1 MRGLTEAFLV
11 SNDTSYLTQA
21 RLVATHLQTAFWS
34 APAQMFGY
42 LDGSTAGG
50 TADVTMTPEIWGWL
64 ESSLRAMH
72 ETLYVN
78 GDPNLGRDV
87 LEPRVARI
95 IKLYLNGWDYMNW
108 NQTVDKVAPDGGMSE
123 CLALRDGGFGGLQ
136 LGEQALTGELGRD
149 DFGQP
154 TTDRDRDCVLE
165 IDAAPFGSLLAAQ
178 VHFHSP

>member
-1 MRGLTEAFLV
+1 
-11 SNDTSYLTQA
+11 
-21 RLVATHLQTAFWS
+21 
-34 APAQMFGY
+34 MFGY
-42 LDGSTAGG
+42 LDGSTVGG
-50 TADVTMTPEIWGWL
+50 AADVTMTPEIWGWL

-95 IKLYLNGWDYMNW
+95 IKLYLNGWDDLNW

-165 IDAAPFGSLLAAQ
+165 IDAAHFGSLLAAQ